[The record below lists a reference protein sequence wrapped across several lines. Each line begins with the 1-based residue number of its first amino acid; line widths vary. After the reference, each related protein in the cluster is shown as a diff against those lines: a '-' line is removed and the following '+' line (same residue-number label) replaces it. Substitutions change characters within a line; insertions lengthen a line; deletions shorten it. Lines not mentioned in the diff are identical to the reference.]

1 MEKNFSIAETFA
13 LPGIPKGVSVKGYDA
28 PNEFT
33 PKVDPNYR
41 FRRALL
47 SDFLAWMKEGRG
59 ETLYI
64 AGPTGCGKSSL
75 VSQVAAKLNL
85 PLQRVSAH
93 SRLEFPELVGS
104 HTIVGGSMQFCYG
117 PLARAMKEGHLF
129 LLDEFDLLDP
139 GTAAG
144 LNGVL
149 EGAPLVI
156 PENGGEVIP
165 PHPEFRFVATGN
177 TAGNGDETGMYQGT
191 VRQNLALMDRGWIL
205 QFGYPEPSEEE
216 EILGKAVPDLPKLV
230 RSRMVEIANEV
241 RNLFTG
247 SDENPGSIEVT
258 LSTRSLVR
266 WGRLAW
272 FYRAI
277 ASSGVNPFLH
287 ALDRAVAFRA
297 EPATR
302 RALHELVQRHFG
314 TTGTGRDGTNGAP

>member
-1 MEKNFSIAETFA
+1 MEKVFDISETFA
-13 LPGIPKGVSVKGYDA
+13 LPEIPKGVSVKGYDA
-28 PNEFT
+28 PGEFT
-33 PKVDPNYR
+33 PRVDPDYK

-59 ETLYI
+59 ESLYI
-64 AGPTGCGKSSL
+64 TGPTGCGKSSL
-75 VSQVAAKLNL
+75 VSQVMARLNL

-93 SRLEFPELVGS
+93 SRLEFPELVGT

-117 PLARAMKEGHLF
+117 PLARAMKEGHIF

-149 EGAPLVI
+149 EGAALVI
-156 PENGGEVIP
+156 PENGGEVIQ
-165 PHPEFRFVATGN
+165 PHPKFRFVATGN
-177 TAGNGDETGMYQGT
+177 TAGNGDESGMYQGT
-191 VRQNLALMDRGWIL
+191 VRQNLSLMDRGWIVR
-205 QFGYPEPSEEE
+205 FGYPEPSEEE
-216 EILGKAVPDLPKLV
+216 EILEKAVPGLPKLV

-272 FYRAI
+272 FYRAL

-302 RALHELVQRHFG
+302 TALHELVQRHFG
-314 TTGTGRDGTNGAP
+314 ETGTGQNGAGGAS

>member
-1 MEKNFSIAETFA
+1 MEKFFSIAETFA
-13 LPGIPKGVSVKGYDA
+13 LPGVPKGVKIKGYDA
-28 PNEFT
+28 PSEFT
-33 PKVDPNYR
+33 PPADPNYR
-41 FRRALL
+41 FRRAAL
-47 SDFLAWMKEGRG
+47 SDFLAWLKEGRG
-59 ETLYI
+59 ESLYI
-64 AGPTGCGKSSL
+64 SGPTGCGKSSL

-104 HTIVGGSMQFCYG
+104 HTIVNGSMRFCHG
-117 PLARAMKEGHLF
+117 PLARAMKVGHLF

-156 PENGGEVIP
+156 PENGGEVIQ

-177 TAGNGDETGMYQGT
+177 TAGNGDESGMYQGT

-205 QFGYPEPSEEE
+205 RFTYPEPSEEE
-216 EILGKAVPDLPKLV
+216 EILAKAVPDLPRLV

-241 RNLFTG
+241 RNLFVG

-258 LSTRSLVR
+258 LSTRSLIR

-272 FYRAI
+272 FYRAL

-287 ALDRAVAFRA
+287 GLDRAVAFRA
-297 EPATR
+297 EPTTR
-302 RALHELVQRHFG
+302 KALHELVQRHFG
-314 TTGTGRDGTNGAP
+314 DDNFGKGDGAT

>member
-13 LPGIPKGVSVKGYDA
+13 LPGIPKGVSVQGYDA

-191 VRQNLALMDRGWIL
+191 VRQNFFICASSRYPGGAITPIFRGCLPGLGFEMAEVYVSDGTALVGSKTSCVPRTLPQAPKKPPGGGDPPGVRYFESLTRRMTCFMGKA
-205 QFGYPEPSEEE
+205 
-216 EILGKAVPDLPKLV
+216 ILGKCHGQPGERQLSPD
-230 RSRMVEIANEV
+230 AHGN
-241 RNLFTG
+241 
-247 SDENPGSIEVT
+247 
-258 LSTRSLVR
+258 R
-266 WGRLAW
+266 WW
-272 FYRAI
+272 
-277 ASSGVNPFLH
+277 
-287 ALDRAVAFRA
+287 
-297 EPATR
+297 
-302 RALHELVQRHFG
+302 
-314 TTGTGRDGTNGAP
+314 